1 MQVEVKNKD
10 SIQLPLLGHVIFGTD
25 EVCDVLLDSEI
36 ESPRKI
42 FSIIHDKNA
51 CVLEVFNEETIH
63 INDLLVKEMAIL
75 HPSDVIYFEDQTLKI
90 VNENKLPQNCSI
102 PFKLNNNNNTEEHLL
117 TSVSGLRSFN
127 EGSNGELTIVGDQNS
142 FTHKPLSEHDVPFS
156 VSYIKDNLTLLCKKD
171 ETIEI
176 NGNKANYVI
185 LRNGDYISS
194 GNAKFCVES
203 PGTSSFSKYSPSH
216 PRNIQLSEEY
226 LQEGTSQNH
235 DSTDSFVKKNIWWLT
250 LLAGLTFIAAILFYL
265 KNS

>member
-25 EVCDVLLDSEI
+25 QICDVIMDSEI

-51 CVLEVFNEETIH
+51 CVLEVFNDETIH
-63 INDLLVKEMAIL
+63 INDLLVIEMAIL
-75 HPSDVIYFEDQTLKI
+75 HPGDVIYFEDQTLKI
-90 VNENKLPQNCSI
+90 VNENRLPQNCSI
-102 PFKLNNNNNTEEHLL
+102 PFKLNVSDDEQHLL

-127 EGSNGELTIVGDQNS
+127 EASNGELTIVGEHNS
-142 FTHKPLSEHDVPFS
+142 FTHKPLSEKDIPFS

-194 GNAKFCVES
+194 GTAKFCVES

-226 LQEGTSQNH
+226 LQDEDSQQNI
-235 DSTDSFVKKNIWWLT
+235 TKESFIKRNMWWLT
-250 LLAGLTFIAAILFYL
+250 LLLGLIVIAAILLYL
-265 KNS
+265 KNN